1 MDLIPPYVANAD
13 RYDGRMKY
21 SRTGRSGLFMP
32 QVSLGFWHNFG
43 NINNYD
49 TMRAVCRTAF
59 DAGITQFDA
68 ANNYGPEYG
77 AAETN
82 LGRLLATDF
91 KPYRDE
97 LIVTSKAGYDMWPG
111 PYGDHGSRKYLIA
124 SCDQSL
130 KRLGL
135 DYVDIFYHHRPD
147 PDTPLEETMLTL
159 DHIVRSGRAL
169 YVGISNYN
177 AQQTREAAAIL
188 HELKTPFVINQ
199 VRYNIFDRHI
209 EADGLKEAAKEA
221 GIGLIAF
228 SPLEQGL
235 LTDRYLNGIPE
246 DSRIAHDPRFL
257 NESALTP
264 ERVQQIH
271 DLNEIAK
278 QRGQTLAE
286 MSLAWILRDGADGAI
301 ASVLVGASRPS
312 QLLDNAAAI
321 ANTDFSAEELAA
333 IDKISPVK

>member
-1 MDLIPPYVANAD
+1 MDLIPTYVANDD
-13 RYDGRMKY
+13 RYDGRMQY
-21 SRTGRSGLFMP
+21 ARSGKSGLLMP

-43 NINNYD
+43 TTNTFD
-49 TMRAVCRTAF
+49 TMRAICRTAF

-77 AAETN
+77 AAESN

-147 PDTPLEETMLTL
+147 TDTPPEETMVAL
-159 DHIVRSGRAL
+159 DQIVRSGRAL

-177 AQQTREAAAIL
+177 AQQTLEAAAIL

-209 EADGLKEAAKEA
+209 EADGLKEAANKA
-221 GIGLIAF
+221 GIGLITF

-235 LTDRYLNGIPE
+235 LTDRYLDGIPA
-246 DSRIAHDPRFL
+246 DSRIARDHRFL
-257 NESALTP
+257 QKSALTE
-264 ERVQQIH
+264 ERLRQIR

-278 QRGQTLAE
+278 KRGQTLAE
-286 MSLAWILRDGADGAI
+286 MSLAWILRDGAV
-301 ASVLVGASRPS
+301 ASMLVGASRPS
-312 QLLDNAAAI
+312 QLLDNVKAI
-321 ANTDFSAEELAA
+321 SNTTFSAEELAA
-333 IDKISPVK
+333 IDAISPAR

>member
-1 MDLIPPYVANAD
+1 MDLVPTYVAAD
-13 RYDGRMKY
+13 TRYDGRMKY
-21 SRTGRSGLFMP
+21 SRCGRSGLLMP

-43 NINNYD
+43 NINSFD
-49 TMRAVCRTAF
+49 SMRAIARTAF

-77 AAETN
+77 AAEAN

-97 LIVTSKAGYDMWPG
+97 LIVTTKAGYDMWPG

-124 SCDQSL
+124 SLDQSL
-130 KRLGL
+130 QRLGL

-147 PDTPLEETMLTL
+147 EDTPLEETMVAL

-177 AQQTREAAAIL
+177 AAQTLEAAKIL

-221 GIGLIAF
+221 GISLITF

-235 LTDRYLNGIPE
+235 LTDRYLNGIPQ

-257 NESALTP
+257 NKSALTDAKLD
-264 ERVQQIH
+264 QIRA
-271 DLNEIAK
+271 LNEIAK
-278 QRGQTLAE
+278 KRGQSLAE
-286 MSLAWILRDGADGAI
+286 MSLAWILRDGTDGAV
-301 ASVLVGASRPS
+301 ASVLVGASRPG
-312 QLLDNAAAI
+312 QLLDNVKAI
-321 ANTDFSAEELAA
+321 ENTTFSAEELAA
-333 IDKISPVK
+333 IDAISPAK

>member
-1 MDLIPPYVANAD
+1 MDLVPTYVAAD
-13 RYDGRMKY
+13 ERYDGRMKY
-21 SRTGRSGLFMP
+21 SRCGRSGLLMP

-43 NINNYD
+43 NINSFD
-49 TMRAVCRTAF
+49 SMRAIARTAF

-77 AAETN
+77 AAEAN

-97 LIVTSKAGYDMWPG
+97 LIVTTKAGYDMWPG

-124 SCDQSL
+124 SLDQSL
-130 KRLGL
+130 QRLGL

-147 PDTPLEETMLTL
+147 EDTPLEETMVAL

-177 AQQTREAAAIL
+177 AEQTLEAAKIL

-221 GIGLIAF
+221 GISLITF

-235 LTDRYLNGIPE
+235 LTDRYLNGIPQ

-257 NESALTP
+257 NKSALTDSKLN
-264 ERVQQIH
+264 QIRA
-271 DLNEIAK
+271 LNEIAK
-278 QRGQTLAE
+278 KRGQTLAE
-286 MSLAWILRDGADGAI
+286 MSLAWILRDGTDGAV
-301 ASVLVGASRPS
+301 ASVLVGASRPG
-312 QLLDNAAAI
+312 QLLDNVKAI
-321 ANTDFSAEELAA
+321 ENTTFSAEELAA
-333 IDKISPVK
+333 IDAISPAK

>member
-147 PDTPLEETMLTL
+147 PDTPLEETMLAL

-264 ERVQQIH
+264 ERLQQIH

-278 QRGQTLAE
+278 RRGQTLAE
-286 MSLAWILRDGADGAI
+286 MSLAWILRDGANGAV